1 MKSGV
6 LIPLLP
12 LLCLLHSSFS
22 FSCTASA
29 FVASGPSSS
38 SRARARSSYLV
49 LSASQSAPKIER
61 PANEFSRTYRV
72 EGILSGGHRQR
83 DYSAKV
89 EATDEELAK
98 LAGRFDLNRIY
109 QLEADVA
116 LRRERQST
124 SSVYPGV
131 EVEGTVTAR
140 VDQVCVRTGEIF
152 DVDVQFPLFA
162 VVRPIAAP
170 GAPAPEVEEVPEAVL
185 EYQQKQTNNNNNK
198 SKKRDRV
205 KTHNLNEMDMSELQK
220 LLQDFDVE
228 DDVIEDDSIYSMDG
242 MLDLGELVS
251 QLFWLKLDPYP
262 KKPGSN
268 PVQGSISG

>member
-1 MKSGV
+1 M
-6 LIPLLP
+6 
-12 LLCLLHSSFS
+12 
-22 FSCTASA
+22 
-29 FVASGPSSS
+29 
-38 SRARARSSYLV
+38 
-49 LSASQSAPKIER
+49 QSAPKIER